1 MSLFDPTATKASYT
15 LSTLR
20 RIQMIERVTEQTKQ
34 LASNT
39 RKRLEE
45 ALEQTTES
53 REVESVCDELKM
65 RMRLLR
71 EEVNKETA
79 KLLTLQA
86 KRDSLESQVSDSS
99 NDMSSCFQQLKRER
113 ECYMEKKRR
122 LGEDKEKLIK
132 TNALLNVRRKQLIS
146 EITAIYPI
154 QPCPANETDMMILG
168 VCLPNSEKLTTKDES
183 SVPVALGYVCHIL
196 VMLSK
201 FFDVPLRYSIIFF
214 GSRSSIYDHLNANL
228 IDSDR
233 MLPLFNRKSGRDR
246 MYFNY
251 GVFLVNRDIAQLQH
265 YLFHAAPK
273 ELSK

>member
-1 MSLFDPTATKASYT
+1 
-15 LSTLR
+15 
-20 RIQMIERVTEQTKQ
+20 MIERVTEQTQQ
-34 LASNT
+34 LALST

-45 ALEQTTES
+45 ALEKTTES
-53 REVESVCDELKM
+53 REVESVCDELNM

-71 EEVNKETA
+71 EEVNKESA
-79 KLLTLQA
+79 KIRALKT
-86 KRDSLESQVSDSS
+86 KKDSLESQVSDSS

-113 ECYMEKKRR
+113 ENYMDKKRR
-122 LGEDKEKLIK
+122 LNEEKDKLVK
-132 TNALLNVRRKQLIS
+132 TNALLSVRRKQLIG

-154 QPCPANETDMMILG
+154 ETCQNHNDMKILDIY
-168 VCLPNSEKLTTKDES
+168 LPNSDKLTKLTTKDET
-183 SVPVALGYVCHIL
+183 SVPVALGYVSHIL

-201 FFDVPLRYSIIFF
+201 FLVVPLRYSIIFF
-214 GSRSSIYDHLNANL
+214 GSRSSIYDHLNVNL

-233 MLPLFNRKSGRDR
+233 MLPLYSRKSGRDR

-265 YLFHAAPK
+265 HLFHVAPK